1 MFTFEHN
8 QSYVLEASQ
17 RDISRPAYRTF
28 SQNGVNYLFNQATSN
43 TEPANIQSFS
53 AYPRGGNPSQAQF
66 YSFNPY
72 YSQNGNCG
80 NPIFTSA
87 ILDPTGTGVLA
98 PAQGVSCRFNY
109 AATVM
114 NIPSNEQNA
123 VTVNGT
129 WRLNDTTTAY
139 ANYNFSLNTV
149 NSAFAPPAQPF
160 GINPTTRV
168 PTLYNNYV
176 TPFLNAN
183 NLTIVQ
189 PDSASA
195 PWATVGYRGVSLGR
209 RTDDYET
216 TWNHAAAGVDGKAW
230 GWDYTARLTFAQTQL
245 TDTHAGGYADSDC
258 LNATIA
264 AGRYDPITG
273 TGAGSLGPCSLHDR
287 VQDIKSRVTDL
298 HMTAQ
303 HDLWDLGWGGGMSIL
318 ALGADYAWNSYDN
331 NYGPYGSSTAVIRR
345 RTATRRR
352 QWVAAAASFRSA
364 RIATTGRS
372 TPRCCCRCSRTWN
385 SMVRCATTTTTR
397 STAATCSATRPMRT
411 A

>member
-1 MFTFEHN
+1 MQNTRPEQSGGGGWNAGISKGWGDLDKDKWNFMFTFEHN

-17 RDISRPAYRTF
+17 RDISRPGAYRTF
-28 SQNGVNYLFNQATSN
+28 SQNGVNYLVKRGHQQHRAC
-43 TEPANIQSFS
+43 E
-53 AYPRGGNPSQAQF
+53 YPVVQRLSEGNPSQAQF

-230 GWDYTARLTFAQTQL
+230 GWDYTARRDVRA
-245 TDTHAGGYADSDC
+245 DPAHRHARGGLRRLRLLERHDCRRQVRSDH
-258 LNATIA
+258 
-264 AGRYDPITG
+264 G
-273 TGAGSLGPCSLHDR
+273 TGAGSLGLCILHDR
-287 VQDIKSRVTDL
+287 VQDIKLRVTDL

-303 HDLWDLGWGGGMSIL
+303 HDLWDLGWGGGCRSSP
-318 ALGADYAWNSYDN
+318 W
-331 NYGPYGSSTAVIRR
+331 GPTTRGTRTTTTTAHMDSSTAVI
-345 RTATRRR
+345 
-352 QWVAAAASFRSA
+352 
-364 RIATTGRS
+364 
-372 TPRCCCRCSRTWN
+372 
-385 SMVRCATTTTTR
+385 
-397 STAATCSATRPMRT
+397 
-411 A
+411 